1 MERVGRPTLLH
12 TQVVLPQLTQ
22 AALYTHASVRS
33 ALEGCRPDST
43 NLAAAPCRRGQV
55 APSLRGRGDL
65 RQSQHAA
72 HAACIGR
79 QYVSAAVVHLPGQ
92 VRSGQVSGWGVR
104 VSVLAPQQAKWRRSS
119 CAEPSRTAW
128 PPADAAA
135 AHPCDDSQPGHRHTH
150 THTHTQRERERG

>member
-92 VRSGQVSGWGVR
+92 VRSGQWVGCEGVCAGTAAGE
-104 VSVLAPQQAKWRRSS
+104 VAEELMRRAFSN
-119 CAEPSRTAW
+119 CM
-128 PPADAAA
+128 AA
-135 AHPCDDSQPGHRHTH
+135 S
-150 THTHTQRERERG
+150 